1 MSHARRDGWISP
13 LSPRQTRC
21 AKQTC
26 TIPCRQDAKKKWL
39 GGEKS
44 REPRAEKQKLIAN
57 GFSSKYL
64 GHRMPDYPMLTG
76 FTQC

>member
-1 MSHARRDGWISP
+1 MRGVMDGSAHCHPVKQDVPSKLAPFLADAR
-13 LSPRQTRC
+13 
-21 AKQTC
+21 
-26 TIPCRQDAKKKWL
+26 KKWL